1 MSLETTSG
9 GQGVNI
15 GLRPYLKGEPCVE
28 PCVESC
34 VTEDWSPT
42 AVFISCMDRAG
53 CSAPLNLSY
62 FPRRDFFFEDHF
74 SKASS
79 LGSVTQ

>member
-15 GLRPYLKGEPCVE
+15 GSRPYLKGTCVE
-28 PCVESC
+28 PC

-42 AVFISCMDRAG
+42 AMFISCMDRAG

-62 FPRRDFFFEDHF
+62 IPRRDFF
-74 SKASS
+74 
-79 LGSVTQ
+79 